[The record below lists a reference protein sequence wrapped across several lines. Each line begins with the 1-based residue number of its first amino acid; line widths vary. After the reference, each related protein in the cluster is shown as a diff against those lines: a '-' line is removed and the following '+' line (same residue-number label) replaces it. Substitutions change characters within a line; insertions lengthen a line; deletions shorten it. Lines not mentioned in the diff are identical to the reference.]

1 MEIGGGRGAMARGRL
16 DCDGDK
22 SMRLLLFGLLL
33 LEDVFVLL
41 CWERKVDCRYIGVV
55 VD

>member
-16 DCDGDK
+16 DCDWDK
-22 SMRLLLFGLLL
+22 SMGLLLFGLLL

-41 CWERKVDCRYIGVV
+41 CWERKVDCRCIGVV